1 MSFILM
7 TLMCDSVVILWG
19 EIRCKSQLGVKGLKW
34 AKPVVTASRRCLRYL
49 LIGQGSNQND
59 NFSGK
64 TKQKVFA
71 RGPGPPPTLPLQICE
86 CSYDFSET
94 KNSSNNRIAQCNS
107 TWRIKIFLILIHI
120 VISNVYFGFNVKK
133 SVFSESKLRPPCQK
147 GVTPWFLD
155 PTLV

>member
-19 EIRCKSQLGVKGLKW
+19 EIRCKSQLTVKGLKW

-64 TKQKVFA
+64 TKQKVFSEGGFSEDP
-71 RGPGPPPTLPLQICE
+71 GPGARVRPHSPP
-86 CSYDFSET
+86 SDM
-94 KNSSNNRIAQCNS
+94 
-107 TWRIKIFLILIHI
+107 WVFLRLFW
-120 VISNVYFGFNVKK
+120 N
-133 SVFSESKLRPPCQK
+133 QK
-147 GVTPWFLD
+147 FFQQQDRTVQLN
-155 PTLV
+155 LKY